1 MKQVPL
7 AAKIR
12 NTRGSSRTRR
22 LRSSGFIPAE
32 VYGHKETNQSI
43 EVAEKDLGKILS
55 SLKGENIFFS
65 LNIEGAKGEP
75 VLAVIKE
82 VQYHKV
88 NNSLLHADFHKV
100 KMNEK
105 IRIKIPI
112 RIQNGDICE
121 GVKIGGV
128 LQAFM
133 RTLEVQCLPTIIPD
147 SIQVDAAHLNIG
159 DAIHVS
165 DLKMP
170 EGVKALQAASNVVVS
185 VAAQM
190 AEEVKAEVV
199 AAPVEGAPAAAGAEP
214 EVLTAKKKEEGAAAD
229 GKAPAGKAAAAP
241 AGKADA
247 KAAPAKTDKK

>member
-12 NTRGSSRTRR
+12 TIRGSSRTRR
-22 LRSSGFIPAE
+22 LRSSGLVPAE
-32 VYGHKETNQSI
+32 IYGHKEPNQSI
-43 EVAEKDLGKILS
+43 EVSEKELGKILA

-82 VQYHKV
+82 VQYHKI

-112 RIQNGDICE
+112 RILNGDTCE
-121 GVKIGGV
+121 GVKVGGV

-133 RTLEVQCLPTIIPD
+133 RTLEVQCLPTQIPEA
-147 SIQVDAAHLNIG
+147 IQ
-159 DAIHVS
+159 
-165 DLKMP
+165 
-170 EGVKALQAASNVVVS
+170 
-185 VAAQM
+185 
-190 AEEVKAEVV
+190 
-199 AAPVEGAPAAAGAEP
+199 
-214 EVLTAKKKEEGAAAD
+214 
-229 GKAPAGKAAAAP
+229 
-241 AGKADA
+241 
-247 KAAPAKTDKK
+247 